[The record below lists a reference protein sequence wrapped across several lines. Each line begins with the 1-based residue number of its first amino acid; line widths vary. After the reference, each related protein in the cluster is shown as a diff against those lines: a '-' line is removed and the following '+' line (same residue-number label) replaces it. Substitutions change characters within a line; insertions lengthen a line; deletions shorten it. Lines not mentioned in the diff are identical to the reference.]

1 MEYPALQT
9 EAQTKTAQSIEFL
22 RTNFSG
28 LRTGRA
34 SVHLLDGLRVEV
46 YGAMMPIDQ
55 LATLSTPEAQTIS
68 ISVWDQDATAKI
80 EKAIRESNLGLNPM
94 TQGTL
99 IRLNMPPLTEER
111 RKELV
116 KVANGY
122 AEEAKIA
129 MRNIRQDLFQK
140 IKRAKDDKEIS
151 EDDQRAFQDDL
162 QKVFDAKNSE
172 VDAILSAK
180 EKDVLS
186 I

>member
-9 EAQTKTAQSIEFL
+9 EAQTKTAASIEVL
-22 RTNFSG
+22 RTNFAG

-34 SVHLLDGLRVEV
+34 SVHLLDGVRAEV
-46 YGAMMPIDQ
+46 YGANMPLDQ

-68 ISVWDQDATAKI
+68 VSVWDQDAVAKI
-80 EKAIRESNLGLNPM
+80 EKAIRESGLGLNPQ
-94 TQGTL
+94 TNGTL
-99 IRLNMPPLTEER
+99 IRLNLPPLTEER

-116 KVANGY
+116 KVAGGY

-140 IKRAKDDKEIS
+140 IKRAKDEKEIS

-162 QKVFDAKNSE
+162 QKIFDAKNAE
-172 VDAILSAK
+172 VETLTAAK
-180 EKDVLS
+180 EKDILS